1 MSSSR
6 TEPTNR
12 TDRTDRATVAA
23 WASWDWGS
31 AAFNAVMVTFIY
43 SVYLTDSVGKDIGG
57 SIPASSWYGWAMAA
71 AGVAIAV
78 VAPVQGRRADSRG
91 RRRASMTMWTLIVV
105 ALMASL
111 FLVENEPAWFWPGIA
126 VMAVASVAFE
136 FAEVSY
142 FAMLR
147 QVSTPETVGRVSG
160 IGWSAGYFGGIFLL
174 LICYV
179 GFIAG
184 DGGAFGLTTDNG
196 MNVRVVA
203 LVAAA
208 WFLLFAL
215 PTFFRVPEIAP
226 DADTDAGYAES
237 YRRLFA
243 EIGELWRDDPR
254 AIKFLVAQ
262 AVFRDGLAGVFTFGA
277 ILAVSVYGLSPS
289 DVLLFGVAA
298 NVVSALGALAAGFLD
313 DAIGPRPVIL
323 WSLGLMVVVSMALL
337 FVDGPGWFWP
347 LGLALCLFVG
357 PAQSAARSYLARIA
371 PEGREGQMFGLYVTT
386 GRAVSWMAPAAF
398 AALVAIFGTDR
409 AGIGGIAL
417 VLVVGMVLFA
427 LVPKQPAT
435 PVVGAS
441 GTRDGNRDSATS

>member
-1 MSSSR
+1 MSSQ
-6 TEPTNR
+6 R
-12 TDRTDRATVAA
+12 TDRTTVAA

-43 SVYLTDSVGKDIGG
+43 SVYLTESVGADIGG

-71 AGVAIAV
+71 AGIIIAV
-78 VAPVQGRRADSRG
+78 VAPVQGRRADAKG
-91 RRRASMTMWTLIVV
+91 RRRWSMAMWTLVVV

-111 FLVENEPAWFWPGIA
+111 FFIENEPAWFWPGI
-126 VMAVASVAFE
+126 VIMAIGAVAFE

-147 QVSTPETVGRVSG
+147 QVSTPDNVGRVSG

-184 DGGAFGLTTDNG
+184 EGGAFGLSTADG

-215 PTFFRVPEIAP
+215 PTFFRVPEIDP
-226 DADTDAGYAES
+226 DADIDASYAQS
-237 YRRLFA
+237 YRRLF
-243 EIGELWRDDPR
+243 GELRQLWREDPR
-254 AIKFLVAQ
+254 SIKFLVAQ

-277 ILAVSVYGLSPS
+277 ILAVTVYGLSPA
-289 DVLLFGVAA
+289 DVLLFGIAA

-313 DAIGPRPVIL
+313 DRIGPRPVIL
-323 WSLGLMVVVSMALL
+323 WSLGLMVVTSLALL
-337 FVDGPGWFWP
+337 FVDGPAWFWP
-347 LGLALCLFVG
+347 LGLTLCLFVG

-398 AALVAIFGTDR
+398 AAMVASFGTDR

-417 VLVVGMVLFA
+417 VLVVGMTLFA
-427 LVPKQPAT
+427 LVPKNPASPAPT
-435 PVVGAS
+435 LRGK
-441 GTRDGNRDSATS
+441 

>member
-1 MSSSR
+1 MSSS
-6 TEPTNR
+6 
-12 TDRTDRATVAA
+12 RTDRATVAA

-43 SVYLTDSVGKDIGG
+43 SVYLTESVGADIGG

-71 AGVAIAV
+71 AGVIIAL
-78 VAPVQGRRADSRG
+78 VAPVQGRRADAKG
-91 RRRASMTMWTLIVV
+91 RRRWSMTMWTLVVV

-111 FLVENEPAWFWPGIA
+111 FFIDNEPAFFWPGI
-126 VMAVASVAFE
+126 VIMAVAAVAFE

-147 QVSTPETVGRVSG
+147 QVSTPDTVGRVSG

-184 DGGAFGLTTDNG
+184 EGGAFGLTTDDG

-208 WFLLFAL
+208 WYLLFAL
-215 PTFFRVPEIAP
+215 PTFFRVPEIEP
-226 DADTDAGYAES
+226 DATVDSSYADS
-237 YRRLFA
+237 YRRLF
-243 EIGELWRDDPR
+243 GELRQLWREDPR
-254 AIKFLVAQ
+254 SIKFLVAQ

-277 ILAVSVYGLSPS
+277 ILAVTVYGLSPA
-289 DVLLFGVAA
+289 DVLLFGIAA

-313 DAIGPRPVIL
+313 DSIGPRPVIL
-323 WSLGLMVVVSMALL
+323 WSLGLMVVTSIALL

-347 LGLALCLFVG
+347 LGLVLCLFVG

-417 VLVVGMVLFA
+417 VLVAGMILFA
-427 LVPKQPAT
+427 LVPKKPASPAPT
-435 PVVGAS
+435 PRGK
-441 GTRDGNRDSATS
+441 

>member
-1 MSSSR
+1 MSSQ
-6 TEPTNR
+6 R
-12 TDRTDRATVAA
+12 TDRTTVAA

-43 SVYLTDSVGKDIGG
+43 SVYLTESVGADIGG

-71 AGVAIAV
+71 AGIIIAV
-78 VAPVQGRRADSRG
+78 VAPVQGRRADAKG
-91 RRRASMTMWTLIVV
+91 RRRWSMAMWTLVVV

-111 FLVENEPAWFWPGIA
+111 FFIENEPAWFWPGI
-126 VMAVASVAFE
+126 VIMAIGAVAFE

-147 QVSTPETVGRVSG
+147 QVSTPDNVGRVSG

-184 DGGAFGLTTDNG
+184 EGGAFGLSTSDG

-215 PTFFRVPEIAP
+215 PTFFRVPEIDP
-226 DADTDAGYAES
+226 DADIDASYAQS
-237 YRRLFA
+237 YRRLF
-243 EIGELWRDDPR
+243 GELRQLWREDPR
-254 AIKFLVAQ
+254 SIKFLVAQ

-277 ILAVSVYGLSPS
+277 ILAVTVYGLSPA
-289 DVLLFGVAA
+289 DVLLFGIAA
-298 NVVSALGALAAGFLD
+298 NVVSALGALGAGFLD
-313 DAIGPRPVIL
+313 DRIGPRPVIL
-323 WSLGLMVVVSMALL
+323 WSLGLMVVTSLALL
-337 FVDGPGWFWP
+337 FVDGPAWFWP
-347 LGLALCLFVG
+347 LGLTLCLFVG

-398 AALVAIFGTDR
+398 AAMVASFGTDR

-417 VLVVGMVLFA
+417 VLVVGMTLFA
-427 LVPKQPAT
+427 LVPKNPASPAPT
-435 PVVGAS
+435 LRGK
-441 GTRDGNRDSATS
+441 

>member
-1 MSSSR
+1 MSSQ
-6 TEPTNR
+6 R
-12 TDRTDRATVAA
+12 TDRTTVAA

-43 SVYLTDSVGKDIGG
+43 SVYLTESVGADIGG
-57 SIPASSWYGWAMAA
+57 TIPASSWYGWAMAA
-71 AGVAIAV
+71 AGIIIAV
-78 VAPVQGRRADSRG
+78 VAPVQGRRADAKG
-91 RRRASMTMWTLIVV
+91 RRRWSMAMWTLVVV

-111 FLVENEPAWFWPGIA
+111 FFIENEPAWFWPGI
-126 VMAVASVAFE
+126 VIMAIGAVAFE

-147 QVSTPETVGRVSG
+147 QVSTPDNVGRVSG

-184 DGGAFGLTTDNG
+184 EGGAFGLSTSDG

-215 PTFFRVPEIAP
+215 PTFFRVPEIDP
-226 DADTDAGYAES
+226 DADIDASYAQS
-237 YRRLFA
+237 YRRLF
-243 EIGELWRDDPR
+243 GELRQLWREDPR
-254 AIKFLVAQ
+254 SIKFLVAQ

-277 ILAVSVYGLSPS
+277 ILAVTVYGLSPA
-289 DVLLFGVAA
+289 DVLLFGIAA
-298 NVVSALGALAAGFLD
+298 NVVSALGALGAGFLD
-313 DAIGPRPVIL
+313 DRIGPRPVIL
-323 WSLGLMVVVSMALL
+323 WSLGLMVVTSLALL
-337 FVDGPGWFWP
+337 FVDGPAWFWP
-347 LGLALCLFVG
+347 LGLTLCLFVG

-398 AALVAIFGTDR
+398 AAMVASFGTDR

-417 VLVVGMVLFA
+417 VLVVGMTLFA
-427 LVPKQPAT
+427 LVPKNPASPAPT
-435 PVVGAS
+435 LRGK
-441 GTRDGNRDSATS
+441 

>member
-1 MSSSR
+1 MSSQR
-6 TEPTNR
+6 TNR
-12 TDRTDRATVAA
+12 TTVAA

-43 SVYLTDSVGKDIGG
+43 SVYLTESVGADIGG

-71 AGVAIAV
+71 AGIIIAV
-78 VAPVQGRRADSRG
+78 VAPVQGRRADAKG
-91 RRRASMTMWTLIVV
+91 RRRWSMAMWTLVVV

-111 FLVENEPAWFWPGIA
+111 FFIENEPAWFWPGI
-126 VMAVASVAFE
+126 VIMAIGAVAFE

-147 QVSTPETVGRVSG
+147 QVSTPDNVGRVSG

-184 DGGAFGLTTDNG
+184 EGGAFGLSTSDG

-215 PTFFRVPEIAP
+215 PTFFRVPEIDP
-226 DADTDAGYAES
+226 DADIDASYAQS
-237 YRRLFA
+237 YRRLF
-243 EIGELWRDDPR
+243 GELRQLWREDPR
-254 AIKFLVAQ
+254 SIKFLVAQ

-277 ILAVSVYGLSPS
+277 ILAVTVYGLSPA
-289 DVLLFGVAA
+289 DVLLFGIAA
-298 NVVSALGALAAGFLD
+298 NVVSALGALGAGFLD
-313 DAIGPRPVIL
+313 DRIGPRPVIL
-323 WSLGLMVVVSMALL
+323 WSLGLMVVTSLALL
-337 FVDGPGWFWP
+337 FVDGPAWFWP
-347 LGLALCLFVG
+347 LGLTLCLFVG

-398 AALVAIFGTDR
+398 AAMVASFGTDR

-417 VLVVGMVLFA
+417 VLVVGMTLFA
-427 LVPKQPAT
+427 LVPKNPASPAPT
-435 PVVGAS
+435 LRGK
-441 GTRDGNRDSATS
+441 

>member
-1 MSSSR
+1 MSSQ
-6 TEPTNR
+6 R
-12 TDRTDRATVAA
+12 TDRTTVAA

-43 SVYLTDSVGKDIGG
+43 SVYLTESVGADIGG

-71 AGVAIAV
+71 AGIIIAV
-78 VAPVQGRRADSRG
+78 VAPVQGRRADAKG
-91 RRRASMTMWTLIVV
+91 RRRWSMAMWTLVVV

-111 FLVENEPAWFWPGIA
+111 FFIENEPAWFWPGI
-126 VMAVASVAFE
+126 VIMAIGAVAFE

-147 QVSTPETVGRVSG
+147 QVSTPDNVGRVSG

-184 DGGAFGLTTDNG
+184 EGGAFGLSTSDG

-215 PTFFRVPEIAP
+215 PTFFRVPEIDP
-226 DADTDAGYAES
+226 DADIDASYAQS
-237 YRRLFA
+237 YRRLF
-243 EIGELWRDDPR
+243 GELRQLWREDPR
-254 AIKFLVAQ
+254 SIKFLVAQ

-277 ILAVSVYGLSPS
+277 ILAVTVYGLSPA
-289 DVLLFGVAA
+289 DVLLFGIAA
-298 NVVSALGALAAGFLD
+298 NVVSALGALGAGFLD
-313 DAIGPRPVIL
+313 DRIGPRPVIL
-323 WSLGLMVVVSMALL
+323 WSLGLMVVTSLALL
-337 FVDGPGWFWP
+337 FVDGPAWFWP
-347 LGLALCLFVG
+347 LGLTLCLFVG

-398 AALVAIFGTDR
+398 AAMVASFGTDR

-417 VLVVGMVLFA
+417 VLVVGMTLFA
-427 LVPKQPAT
+427 LVPKNPASPAPT
-435 PVVGAS
+435 PRVK
-441 GTRDGNRDSATS
+441 

>member
-1 MSSSR
+1 MSSQ
-6 TEPTNR
+6 R
-12 TDRTDRATVAA
+12 TDRTTVAA

-43 SVYLTDSVGKDIGG
+43 SVYLTESVGADIGG

-71 AGVAIAV
+71 AGIIIAV
-78 VAPVQGRRADSRG
+78 VAPVQGRRADAKG
-91 RRRASMTMWTLIVV
+91 RRRWSMAMWTLVVV

-111 FLVENEPAWFWPGIA
+111 FFIENEPAWFWPGI
-126 VMAVASVAFE
+126 VIMAIGAVAFE

-147 QVSTPETVGRVSG
+147 QVSTPDNVGRVSG

-184 DGGAFGLTTDNG
+184 EGGAFGLSTADG

-215 PTFFRVPEIAP
+215 PTFFRVPEIDP
-226 DADTDAGYAES
+226 DADIDASYAQS
-237 YRRLFA
+237 YRRLF
-243 EIGELWRDDPR
+243 GELRQLWREDPR
-254 AIKFLVAQ
+254 SIKFLVAQ

-277 ILAVSVYGLSPS
+277 ILAVTVYGLSPA
-289 DVLLFGVAA
+289 DVLLFGIAA
-298 NVVSALGALAAGFLD
+298 NVVSALGALGAGFLD
-313 DAIGPRPVIL
+313 DRIGPRPVIL
-323 WSLGLMVVVSMALL
+323 WSLGLMVVTSLALL
-337 FVDGPGWFWP
+337 FVDGPAWFWP
-347 LGLALCLFVG
+347 LGLTLCLFVG

-398 AALVAIFGTDR
+398 AAMVASFGTDR

-417 VLVVGMVLFA
+417 VLVAGMILFA
-427 LVPKQPAT
+427 LVPKKPVSPA
-435 PVVGAS
+435 PIPRGK
-441 GTRDGNRDSATS
+441 

>member
-1 MSSSR
+1 MSSQ
-6 TEPTNR
+6 R
-12 TDRTDRATVAA
+12 TDRTTVAA

-43 SVYLTDSVGKDIGG
+43 SVYLTESVGADIGG

-71 AGVAIAV
+71 AGIIIAV
-78 VAPVQGRRADSRG
+78 VAPVQGRRADAKG
-91 RRRASMTMWTLIVV
+91 RRRWSMAMWTLVVV

-111 FLVENEPAWFWPGIA
+111 FFIENEPAWFWPGI
-126 VMAVASVAFE
+126 VIMAIGAVAFE

-147 QVSTPETVGRVSG
+147 QVSTPDNVGRVSG

-184 DGGAFGLTTDNG
+184 EGGAFGLSTSDG

-215 PTFFRVPEIAP
+215 PTFFRVPEIDP
-226 DADTDAGYAES
+226 DADIDASYAQS
-237 YRRLFA
+237 YRRLF
-243 EIGELWRDDPR
+243 GELRQLWREDPR
-254 AIKFLVAQ
+254 SIKFLVAQ

-277 ILAVSVYGLSPS
+277 ILAVTVYGLSPA
-289 DVLLFGVAA
+289 DVLLFGIAA

-313 DAIGPRPVIL
+313 DRIGPRPVIL
-323 WSLGLMVVVSMALL
+323 WSLGLMVVTSLALL
-337 FVDGPGWFWP
+337 FVDGPAWFWP
-347 LGLALCLFVG
+347 LGLTLCLFVG

-398 AALVAIFGTDR
+398 AAMVASFGTDR

-417 VLVVGMVLFA
+417 VLVVGMTLFA
-427 LVPKQPAT
+427 LVPKNPASPAPT
-435 PVVGAS
+435 PPAK
-441 GTRDGNRDSATS
+441 

>member
-1 MSSSR
+1 MSSQ
-6 TEPTNR
+6 R
-12 TDRTDRATVAA
+12 TDRTTVAA

-43 SVYLTDSVGKDIGG
+43 SVYLTESVGADIGG
-57 SIPASSWYGWAMAA
+57 SIPASSWYGWAMAT
-71 AGVAIAV
+71 AGIIIAV
-78 VAPVQGRRADSRG
+78 VAPVQGRRADAKG
-91 RRRASMTMWTLIVV
+91 RRRWSMAMWTLVVV

-111 FLVENEPAWFWPGIA
+111 FFIENEPAWFWPGI
-126 VMAVASVAFE
+126 VIMAIGAVAFE

-147 QVSTPETVGRVSG
+147 QVSTPDNVGRVSG

-184 DGGAFGLTTDNG
+184 EGGAFGLSTSDG

-215 PTFFRVPEIAP
+215 PTFFRVPEIDP
-226 DADTDAGYAES
+226 DADIDASYAQS
-237 YRRLFA
+237 YRRLF
-243 EIGELWRDDPR
+243 GELRQLWREDPR
-254 AIKFLVAQ
+254 SIKFLVAQ

-277 ILAVSVYGLSPS
+277 ILAVTVYGLSPA
-289 DVLLFGVAA
+289 DVLLFGIAA
-298 NVVSALGALAAGFLD
+298 NVVSALGALGAGFLD
-313 DAIGPRPVIL
+313 DRIGPRPVIL
-323 WSLGLMVVVSMALL
+323 WSLGLMVVTSLALL
-337 FVDGPGWFWP
+337 FVDGPAWFWP
-347 LGLALCLFVG
+347 LGLTLCLFVG

-371 PEGREGQMFGLYVTT
+371 PEGREGQMFGLYVTA

-398 AALVAIFGTDR
+398 AAMVASFGTDR

-417 VLVVGMVLFA
+417 VLVVGMTLFA
-427 LVPKQPAT
+427 LVPKNPASPAPT
-435 PVVGAS
+435 LRGK
-441 GTRDGNRDSATS
+441 

>member
-1 MSSSR
+1 MSSQ
-6 TEPTNR
+6 R
-12 TDRTDRATVAA
+12 TDRTTVAA

-43 SVYLTDSVGKDIGG
+43 SVYLTESVGADIGG

-71 AGVAIAV
+71 AGIIIAV
-78 VAPVQGRRADSRG
+78 VAPVQGRRADAKG
-91 RRRASMTMWTLIVV
+91 RRRWSMAMWTLVVV

-111 FLVENEPAWFWPGIA
+111 FFIENEPAWFWPGI
-126 VMAVASVAFE
+126 VIMAIGAVAFE

-147 QVSTPETVGRVSG
+147 QVSTPDNVGRVSG

-184 DGGAFGLTTDNG
+184 EGGAFGLSTADG

-215 PTFFRVPEIAP
+215 PTFFRVPEIDL
-226 DADTDAGYAES
+226 DADIDASYAQS
-237 YRRLFA
+237 YRRLF
-243 EIGELWRDDPR
+243 GELRQLWREDPR
-254 AIKFLVAQ
+254 SIKFLVAQ

-277 ILAVSVYGLSPS
+277 ILAVTVYGLSPA
-289 DVLLFGVAA
+289 DVLLFGIAA
-298 NVVSALGALAAGFLD
+298 NVVSALGALGAGFLD
-313 DAIGPRPVIL
+313 DRIGPRPVIL
-323 WSLGLMVVVSMALL
+323 WSLGLMVVTSLALL
-337 FVDGPGWFWP
+337 FVDGPAWFWP
-347 LGLALCLFVG
+347 LGLTLCLFVG

-398 AALVAIFGTDR
+398 AAMVASFGTDR

-417 VLVVGMVLFA
+417 VLVVGMTLFA
-427 LVPKQPAT
+427 LVPKNPASPAPT
-435 PVVGAS
+435 PPGK
-441 GTRDGNRDSATS
+441 

>member
-1 MSSSR
+1 MSSQ
-6 TEPTNR
+6 R
-12 TDRTDRATVAA
+12 TDRTTVAA

-43 SVYLTDSVGKDIGG
+43 SVYLTESVGADIGG

-71 AGVAIAV
+71 AGIIVAV
-78 VAPVQGRRADSRG
+78 VAPVQGRRADAKG
-91 RRRASMTMWTLIVV
+91 RRRWSMAMWTLVVV

-111 FLVENEPAWFWPGIA
+111 FFIENEPAWFWPGI
-126 VMAVASVAFE
+126 VIMAIGAVAFE

-147 QVSTPETVGRVSG
+147 QVSTPDNVGRVSG

-184 DGGAFGLTTDNG
+184 EGGAFGLSTSDG

-215 PTFFRVPEIAP
+215 PTFFRVPEIDP
-226 DADTDAGYAES
+226 DADIDASYAQS
-237 YRRLFA
+237 YRRLF
-243 EIGELWRDDPR
+243 GELRQLWREDPR
-254 AIKFLVAQ
+254 SIKFLVAQ

-277 ILAVSVYGLSPS
+277 ILAVTVYGLSPA
-289 DVLLFGVAA
+289 DVLLFGIAA
-298 NVVSALGALAAGFLD
+298 NVVSALGALGAGFLD
-313 DAIGPRPVIL
+313 DRIGPRPVIL
-323 WSLGLMVVVSMALL
+323 WSLGLMVVTSLALL
-337 FVDGPGWFWP
+337 FVDGPAWFWP
-347 LGLALCLFVG
+347 LGLTLCLFVG

-398 AALVAIFGTDR
+398 AAMVASFGTDR

-417 VLVVGMVLFA
+417 VLVVGMTLFA
-427 LVPKQPAT
+427 LVPKNPASPAPT
-435 PVVGAS
+435 LRGK
-441 GTRDGNRDSATS
+441 

>member
-1 MSSSR
+1 
-6 TEPTNR
+6 
-12 TDRTDRATVAA
+12 
-23 WASWDWGS
+23 
-31 AAFNAVMVTFIY
+31 
-43 SVYLTDSVGKDIGG
+43 
-57 SIPASSWYGWAMAA
+57 MA
-71 AGVAIAV
+71 
-78 VAPVQGRRADSRG
+78 
-91 RRRASMTMWTLIVV
+91 MWTLVVV

-111 FLVENEPAWFWPGIA
+111 FFIENEPAWFWPGI
-126 VMAVASVAFE
+126 VIMAIGAVAFE

-147 QVSTPETVGRVSG
+147 QVSTPDNVGRVSG

-184 DGGAFGLTTDNG
+184 EGGAFGLSTSDG

-215 PTFFRVPEIAP
+215 PTFFRVPEIDP
-226 DADTDAGYAES
+226 DADIDASYAQS
-237 YRRLFA
+237 YRRLF
-243 EIGELWRDDPR
+243 GELRQLWREDPR
-254 AIKFLVAQ
+254 SIKFLVAQ

-277 ILAVSVYGLSPS
+277 ILAVTVYGLSPA
-289 DVLLFGVAA
+289 DVLLFGIAA
-298 NVVSALGALAAGFLD
+298 NVVSALGALGAGFLD
-313 DAIGPRPVIL
+313 DRIGPRPVIL
-323 WSLGLMVVVSMALL
+323 WSLGLMVVTSLALL
-337 FVDGPGWFWP
+337 FVDGPAWFWP
-347 LGLALCLFVG
+347 LGLTLCLFVG

-417 VLVVGMVLFA
+417 VLVVGMTLFA
-427 LVPKQPAT
+427 LVPKNPASPAPT
-435 PVVGAS
+435 LRGK
-441 GTRDGNRDSATS
+441 

>member
-1 MSSSR
+1 MSSQ
-6 TEPTNR
+6 R
-12 TDRTDRATVAA
+12 TDRTTVAA

-43 SVYLTDSVGKDIGG
+43 SVYLTESVGADIGG

-71 AGVAIAV
+71 AGIIIAV
-78 VAPVQGRRADSRG
+78 VAPVQGRRADAKG
-91 RRRASMTMWTLIVV
+91 RRRWSMAMWTLVVV

-111 FLVENEPAWFWPGIA
+111 FFIENEPAWFWPGI
-126 VMAVASVAFE
+126 VIMAIGAVAFE

-147 QVSTPETVGRVSG
+147 QVSTPDNVGRVSG

-184 DGGAFGLTTDNG
+184 EGGAFGLSTADG

-215 PTFFRVPEIAP
+215 PTFFRVPEIDP
-226 DADTDAGYAES
+226 DADIDASYAQS
-237 YRRLFA
+237 YRRLF
-243 EIGELWRDDPR
+243 GELRQLWREDPR
-254 AIKFLVAQ
+254 SIKFLVAQ

-277 ILAVSVYGLSPS
+277 ILAVTVYGLSPA
-289 DVLLFGVAA
+289 DVLLFGIAA
-298 NVVSALGALAAGFLD
+298 NVVSALGALGAGFLD
-313 DAIGPRPVIL
+313 DRIGPRPVIL
-323 WSLGLMVVVSMALL
+323 WSLGLMVVTSLALL
-337 FVDGPGWFWP
+337 FVDGPAWFWP
-347 LGLALCLFVG
+347 LGLTLCLFVG

-398 AALVAIFGTDR
+398 AAMVASFGTDR

-417 VLVVGMVLFA
+417 VLVVGMTLFA
-427 LVPKQPAT
+427 LVPKNPASPAPT
-435 PVVGAS
+435 PPAK
-441 GTRDGNRDSATS
+441 

>member
-1 MSSSR
+1 MSSQ
-6 TEPTNR
+6 R
-12 TDRTDRATVAA
+12 TDRTTVAA

-43 SVYLTDSVGKDIGG
+43 SVYLTESVGADIGG

-71 AGVAIAV
+71 AGIIIAV
-78 VAPVQGRRADSRG
+78 VAPVQGRRADAKG
-91 RRRASMTMWTLIVV
+91 RRRWSMAMWTLVVV

-111 FLVENEPAWFWPGIA
+111 FFIENEPAWFWPGI
-126 VMAVASVAFE
+126 VIMAIGAVAFE

-147 QVSTPETVGRVSG
+147 QVSTPDNVGRVSG

-184 DGGAFGLTTDNG
+184 EGGAFGLSTSDG

-215 PTFFRVPEIAP
+215 PTFFRVPEIDP
-226 DADTDAGYAES
+226 DADIDASYAQS
-237 YRRLFA
+237 YRRLF
-243 EIGELWRDDPR
+243 GELRQLWREDPR
-254 AIKFLVAQ
+254 SIKFLVAQ

-277 ILAVSVYGLSPS
+277 ILAVTVYGLSPA
-289 DVLLFGVAA
+289 DVLLFGIAA
-298 NVVSALGALAAGFLD
+298 NVVSALGALGAGFLD
-313 DAIGPRPVIL
+313 DRIGPRPVIL
-323 WSLGLMVVVSMALL
+323 WSLGLMVVTSLALL
-337 FVDGPGWFWP
+337 FVDGPAWFWP
-347 LGLALCLFVG
+347 LGLTLCLFVG

-386 GRAVSWMAPAAF
+386 GRAVSWMAPAAL
-398 AALVAIFGTDR
+398 AAMVASFGTDR

-417 VLVVGMVLFA
+417 VLVVGMTLFA
-427 LVPKQPAT
+427 LVPKNPASPAPT
-435 PVVGAS
+435 LRGK
-441 GTRDGNRDSATS
+441 

>member
-1 MSSSR
+1 MSSQ
-6 TEPTNR
+6 R
-12 TDRTDRATVAA
+12 TDRTTVAA

-31 AAFNAVMVTFIY
+31 TAFNAVMVTFIY
-43 SVYLTDSVGKDIGG
+43 SVYLTESVGADIGG

-71 AGVAIAV
+71 AGIIIAV
-78 VAPVQGRRADSRG
+78 VAPVQGRRADAKG
-91 RRRASMTMWTLIVV
+91 RRRWSMAMWTLVVV

-111 FLVENEPAWFWPGIA
+111 FFIENEPAWFWPGI
-126 VMAVASVAFE
+126 VIMAVAAVAFE

-147 QVSTPETVGRVSG
+147 QVSTPENVGRVSG

-184 DGGAFGLTTDNG
+184 EGGAFGLSTSDG

-215 PTFFRVPEIAP
+215 PTFFRVPEIDP
-226 DADTDAGYAES
+226 DADIDASYAQS

-243 EIGELWRDDPR
+243 ELRQLWREDPR
-254 AIKFLVAQ
+254 SIKFLIAQ

-277 ILAVSVYGLSPS
+277 ILAVTVYSLSPA
-289 DVLLFGVAA
+289 DVLLFGIAA
-298 NVVSALGALAAGFLD
+298 NVVSALGALGAGFLD
-313 DAIGPRPVIL
+313 DRIGPRPVIL
-323 WSLGLMVVVSMALL
+323 WSLGLMVVTSLALL
-337 FVDGPGWFWP
+337 FVDGPAWFWP
-347 LGLALCLFVG
+347 LGLTLCLFVG

-398 AALVAIFGTDR
+398 AAMVASFGTDR

-417 VLVVGMVLFA
+417 VLVVGMILFA
-427 LVPKQPAT
+427 LVPKNPASPAPT
-435 PVVGAS
+435 LRGK
-441 GTRDGNRDSATS
+441 

>member
-1 MSSSR
+1 MSSQC
-6 TEPTNR
+6 
-12 TDRTDRATVAA
+12 TDRTTVAA

-43 SVYLTDSVGKDIGG
+43 SVYLTESVGADIGG

-71 AGVAIAV
+71 AGIIIAV
-78 VAPVQGRRADSRG
+78 VAPVQGRRADAKG
-91 RRRASMTMWTLIVV
+91 RRRWSMAMWTLVVV

-111 FLVENEPAWFWPGIA
+111 FFIENEPAWFWPGI
-126 VMAVASVAFE
+126 VIMAIGAVAFE

-147 QVSTPETVGRVSG
+147 QVSTPDNVGRVSG

-184 DGGAFGLTTDNG
+184 EGGAFGLSTSDG

-215 PTFFRVPEIAP
+215 PTFFRVPEIDP
-226 DADTDAGYAES
+226 DADIDASYAQS
-237 YRRLFA
+237 YRRLF
-243 EIGELWRDDPR
+243 GELRQLWREDPR
-254 AIKFLVAQ
+254 SIKFLVAQ

-277 ILAVSVYGLSPS
+277 ILAVTVYGLSPA
-289 DVLLFGVAA
+289 DVLLFGIAA
-298 NVVSALGALAAGFLD
+298 NVVSALGALGAGFLD
-313 DAIGPRPVIL
+313 DRIGPRPVIL
-323 WSLGLMVVVSMALL
+323 WSLGLMVVTSLALL
-337 FVDGPGWFWP
+337 FVDGPAWFWP
-347 LGLALCLFVG
+347 LGLTLCLFVG

-398 AALVAIFGTDR
+398 AAMVASFGTDR

-417 VLVVGMVLFA
+417 VLVVGMILFA
-427 LVPKQPAT
+427 LVPKNPASPAPT
-435 PVVGAS
+435 LRGK
-441 GTRDGNRDSATS
+441 

>member
-1 MSSSR
+1 MSSQ
-6 TEPTNR
+6 R
-12 TDRTDRATVAA
+12 TDRTTVAA

-43 SVYLTDSVGKDIGG
+43 SVYLTESVGADIGG

-71 AGVAIAV
+71 AGIIIAV
-78 VAPVQGRRADSRG
+78 VAPVQGRRADARG
-91 RRRASMTMWTLIVV
+91 RRRWSMAMWTLVVV

-111 FLVENEPAWFWPGIA
+111 FFIENEPAWFWPGI
-126 VMAVASVAFE
+126 VIMAIGAVAFE

-147 QVSTPETVGRVSG
+147 QVSTPDNVGRVSG

-184 DGGAFGLTTDNG
+184 EGGAFGLSTADG

-215 PTFFRVPEIAP
+215 PTFFRVPEIDP
-226 DADTDAGYAES
+226 DADIDASYAQS
-237 YRRLFA
+237 YRRLF
-243 EIGELWRDDPR
+243 GELRQLWREDPR
-254 AIKFLVAQ
+254 SIKFLVAQ

-277 ILAVSVYGLSPS
+277 ILAVTVYGLSPA
-289 DVLLFGVAA
+289 DVLLFGIAA
-298 NVVSALGALAAGFLD
+298 NVVSALGALGAGFLD
-313 DAIGPRPVIL
+313 DRIGPRPVIL
-323 WSLGLMVVVSMALL
+323 WSLGLMVVTSLALL
-337 FVDGPGWFWP
+337 FVDGPAWFWP
-347 LGLALCLFVG
+347 LGLTLCLFVG

-398 AALVAIFGTDR
+398 AAMVASFGTDR

-417 VLVVGMVLFA
+417 VLVVGMTLFA
-427 LVPKQPAT
+427 LVPKNPASPAPT
-435 PVVGAS
+435 PRGK
-441 GTRDGNRDSATS
+441 

>member
-1 MSSSR
+1 MSSS
-6 TEPTNR
+6 
-12 TDRTDRATVAA
+12 RTDRATVAA

-43 SVYLTDSVGKDIGG
+43 SVYLTESVGADIGG

-71 AGVAIAV
+71 AGIIIAV
-78 VAPVQGRRADSRG
+78 VAPVQGRRADAKG
-91 RRRASMTMWTLIVV
+91 RRRWSMAMWTLVVV

-111 FLVENEPAWFWPGIA
+111 FFIENEPAWFWPGI
-126 VMAVASVAFE
+126 VIMAIGAVAFE

-147 QVSTPETVGRVSG
+147 QVSTPDNVGRVSG

-184 DGGAFGLTTDNG
+184 EGGAFGLSTSDG

-215 PTFFRVPEIAP
+215 PTFFRVPEIDP
-226 DADTDAGYAES
+226 DADIDASYAQS
-237 YRRLFA
+237 YRRLF
-243 EIGELWRDDPR
+243 GELRQLWREDPR
-254 AIKFLVAQ
+254 SIKFLVAQ

-277 ILAVSVYGLSPS
+277 ILAVTVYGLSPA
-289 DVLLFGVAA
+289 DVLLFGIAA
-298 NVVSALGALAAGFLD
+298 NVVSALGALGAGFLD
-313 DAIGPRPVIL
+313 DRIGPRPVIL
-323 WSLGLMVVVSMALL
+323 WSLGLMVVTSLALL
-337 FVDGPGWFWP
+337 FVDGPAWFWP
-347 LGLALCLFVG
+347 LGLTLCLFVG

-398 AALVAIFGTDR
+398 AAMVASFGTDR

-417 VLVVGMVLFA
+417 VLVVGMTLFA
-427 LVPKQPAT
+427 LVPKNPASPAPT
-435 PVVGAS
+435 LRGK
-441 GTRDGNRDSATS
+441 

>member
-1 MSSSR
+1 MSSQ
-6 TEPTNR
+6 R
-12 TDRTDRATVAA
+12 TDRTTVAA

-43 SVYLTDSVGKDIGG
+43 SVYLTESVGADIGG

-71 AGVAIAV
+71 AGIIIAV
-78 VAPVQGRRADSRG
+78 VAPVQGRRADAKG
-91 RRRASMTMWTLIVV
+91 RRRWSMAMWTLVVV

-111 FLVENEPAWFWPGIA
+111 FFIENEPAWFWPGI
-126 VMAVASVAFE
+126 VIMAIGAVAFE

-147 QVSTPETVGRVSG
+147 QVSTPDNVGRVSG

-184 DGGAFGLTTDNG
+184 EGGAFGLSTADG

-215 PTFFRVPEIAP
+215 PTFFRVPEIDP
-226 DADTDAGYAES
+226 DADIDASYAQS
-237 YRRLFA
+237 YRRLF
-243 EIGELWRDDPR
+243 GELRQLWREDPR
-254 AIKFLVAQ
+254 SIKFLVAQ

-277 ILAVSVYGLSPS
+277 ILAVTVYGLSPA
-289 DVLLFGVAA
+289 DVLLFGIAA
-298 NVVSALGALAAGFLD
+298 NVVSALGALGAGFLD
-313 DAIGPRPVIL
+313 DRIGPRPVIL
-323 WSLGLMVVVSMALL
+323 WSLGLMVVTSLALL
-337 FVDGPGWFWP
+337 FVDGPAWFWP
-347 LGLALCLFVG
+347 LGLTLCLFGG

-398 AALVAIFGTDR
+398 AAMVASFGTDR

-417 VLVVGMVLFA
+417 VLVVGMTLFA
-427 LVPKQPAT
+427 LVPKNPASPAPT
-435 PVVGAS
+435 LRGK
-441 GTRDGNRDSATS
+441 

>member
-1 MSSSR
+1 MSSQ
-6 TEPTNR
+6 R
-12 TDRTDRATVAA
+12 TDRTTVAA

-43 SVYLTDSVGKDIGG
+43 SVYLTESVGADIGG

-71 AGVAIAV
+71 AGIIIAV
-78 VAPVQGRRADSRG
+78 VAPVQGRRADAKG
-91 RRRASMTMWTLIVV
+91 RRRWSMAMWTLVVV

-111 FLVENEPAWFWPGIA
+111 FFIENEPAWFWPGI
-126 VMAVASVAFE
+126 VIMAIGAVAFE

-147 QVSTPETVGRVSG
+147 QVSTPDNVGRVSG

-184 DGGAFGLTTDNG
+184 EGGAFGLSTDDG

-215 PTFFRVPEIAP
+215 PTFFRVPEIDP
-226 DADTDAGYAES
+226 DADIDASYAQS

-243 EIGELWRDDPR
+243 ELRQLWREDPR
-254 AIKFLVAQ
+254 SIKFLVAQ

-277 ILAVSVYGLSPS
+277 ILAVTVYGLSPA
-289 DVLLFGVAA
+289 DVLLFGIAA

-313 DAIGPRPVIL
+313 DRIGPRPVIL
-323 WSLGLMVVVSMALL
+323 WSLGLMVVTSLALL
-337 FVDGPGWFWP
+337 FVDGPAWFWP
-347 LGLALCLFVG
+347 LGLTLCLFVG

-398 AALVAIFGTDR
+398 AAMVASFGTDR

-417 VLVVGMVLFA
+417 VLVVGMTLFA
-427 LVPKQPAT
+427 LVPKNPASPAPT
-435 PVVGAS
+435 LRGK
-441 GTRDGNRDSATS
+441 

>member
-1 MSSSR
+1 MSSS
-6 TEPTNR
+6 
-12 TDRTDRATVAA
+12 RTDRATVAA

-43 SVYLTDSVGKDIGG
+43 SVYLTESVGADIGG

-71 AGVAIAV
+71 AGIIIAV
-78 VAPVQGRRADSRG
+78 VAPVQGRRADARG
-91 RRRASMTMWTLIVV
+91 RRRWSMAMWTLVVV

-111 FLVENEPAWFWPGIA
+111 FFIENEPAWFWPGI
-126 VMAVASVAFE
+126 VIMAIGAVAFE

-147 QVSTPETVGRVSG
+147 QVSTPDNVGRVSG

-184 DGGAFGLTTDNG
+184 EGGAFGLSTSDG

-215 PTFFRVPEIAP
+215 PTFFRVPEIDP
-226 DADTDAGYAES
+226 DADIDASYAQS
-237 YRRLFA
+237 YRRLF
-243 EIGELWRDDPR
+243 GELRQLWREDPR
-254 AIKFLVAQ
+254 SIKFLVAQ

-277 ILAVSVYGLSPS
+277 ILAVTVYGLSPA
-289 DVLLFGVAA
+289 DVLLFGIAA
-298 NVVSALGALAAGFLD
+298 NVVSALGALGAGFLD
-313 DAIGPRPVIL
+313 DRIGPRPVIL
-323 WSLGLMVVVSMALL
+323 WSLGLMVVTSLALL
-337 FVDGPGWFWP
+337 FVDGPAWFWP
-347 LGLALCLFVG
+347 LGLTLCLFVG

-398 AALVAIFGTDR
+398 AAMVASFGTDR

-417 VLVVGMVLFA
+417 VLVVGMTLFA
-427 LVPKQPAT
+427 LVPKNPASPAPT
-435 PVVGAS
+435 LRGK
-441 GTRDGNRDSATS
+441 

>member
-1 MSSSR
+1 MSSQ
-6 TEPTNR
+6 R
-12 TDRTDRATVAA
+12 TDRTTVAA

-43 SVYLTDSVGKDIGG
+43 SVYLTESVGADIGG

-71 AGVAIAV
+71 AGIIIAV
-78 VAPVQGRRADSRG
+78 VAPVPGRRADAKG
-91 RRRASMTMWTLIVV
+91 RRRWSMAMWTLVVV

-111 FLVENEPAWFWPGIA
+111 FFIENEPAWFWPGI
-126 VMAVASVAFE
+126 VIMAIGAVAFE

-147 QVSTPETVGRVSG
+147 QVSTPDNVGRVSG

-184 DGGAFGLTTDNG
+184 EGGAFGLSTSDG

-215 PTFFRVPEIAP
+215 PTFFRVPEIDP
-226 DADTDAGYAES
+226 DADIDASYAQS
-237 YRRLFA
+237 YRRLF
-243 EIGELWRDDPR
+243 GELRQLWREDPR
-254 AIKFLVAQ
+254 SIKFLVAQ

-277 ILAVSVYGLSPS
+277 ILAVTVYGLSPA
-289 DVLLFGVAA
+289 DVLLFGIAA
-298 NVVSALGALAAGFLD
+298 NVVSALGALGAGFLD
-313 DAIGPRPVIL
+313 DRIGPRPVIL
-323 WSLGLMVVVSMALL
+323 WSLGLMVVTSLALL
-337 FVDGPGWFWP
+337 FVDGPAWFWP
-347 LGLALCLFVG
+347 LGLTLCLFVG

-398 AALVAIFGTDR
+398 AAMVASFGTDR

-417 VLVVGMVLFA
+417 VLVVGMTLFA
-427 LVPKQPAT
+427 LVPKNPASPAPT
-435 PVVGAS
+435 PRVK
-441 GTRDGNRDSATS
+441 

>member
-1 MSSSR
+1 MSSQ
-6 TEPTNR
+6 R
-12 TDRTDRATVAA
+12 TDRTTVAA

-43 SVYLTDSVGKDIGG
+43 SVYLTESVGADIGG

-71 AGVAIAV
+71 AGIIIAV
-78 VAPVQGRRADSRG
+78 VAPVQGRRADAKG
-91 RRRASMTMWTLIVV
+91 RRRWSMAMWTLVVV

-111 FLVENEPAWFWPGIA
+111 FFIENEPAWFWPGI
-126 VMAVASVAFE
+126 VIMAIGAVAFE

-147 QVSTPETVGRVSG
+147 QVSTPDNVGRVSG

-184 DGGAFGLTTDNG
+184 EGGAFGLSTDDG

-215 PTFFRVPEIAP
+215 PTFFRVPEIDP
-226 DADTDAGYAES
+226 DADIDASYAQS
-237 YRRLFA
+237 YRRLF
-243 EIGELWRDDPR
+243 GELRQLWREDPR
-254 AIKFLVAQ
+254 SIKFLVAQ

-277 ILAVSVYGLSPS
+277 ILAVTVYGLSPA
-289 DVLLFGVAA
+289 DVLLFGIAA

-313 DAIGPRPVIL
+313 DRIGPRPVIL
-323 WSLGLMVVVSMALL
+323 WSLGLMVVTSLALL
-337 FVDGPGWFWP
+337 FVDGPAWFWP
-347 LGLALCLFVG
+347 LGLTLCLFVG

-398 AALVAIFGTDR
+398 AAMVASFGTDR

-417 VLVVGMVLFA
+417 VLVVGMTLFA
-427 LVPKQPAT
+427 LVPKNPASPAPT
-435 PVVGAS
+435 PTAK
-441 GTRDGNRDSATS
+441 

>member
-1 MSSSR
+1 MSSQ
-6 TEPTNR
+6 R
-12 TDRTDRATVAA
+12 TDRTTVAA

-43 SVYLTDSVGKDIGG
+43 SVYLTESVGADIGG

-71 AGVAIAV
+71 AGIIIAV
-78 VAPVQGRRADSRG
+78 VAPVQGRRADAKG
-91 RRRASMTMWTLIVV
+91 RRRWSMAMWTLVVV

-111 FLVENEPAWFWPGIA
+111 FFIENEPAWFWPGI
-126 VMAVASVAFE
+126 VIMAIGAVAFE

-147 QVSTPETVGRVSG
+147 QVSTPDNVGRVSG

-184 DGGAFGLTTDNG
+184 EGGAFGLSTADG

-215 PTFFRVPEIAP
+215 PTFFRVPEIDP
-226 DADTDAGYAES
+226 DADIDASYAQS
-237 YRRLFA
+237 YRRLF
-243 EIGELWRDDPR
+243 GELRQLWREDPR
-254 AIKFLVAQ
+254 SIKFLVAQ

-277 ILAVSVYGLSPS
+277 ILAVTVYGLSPA
-289 DVLLFGVAA
+289 DVLLFGIAA
-298 NVVSALGALAAGFLD
+298 NVVSALGALGAGFLD
-313 DAIGPRPVIL
+313 DRIGPRPVIL
-323 WSLGLMVVVSMALL
+323 WSLGLMVVTSLALL
-337 FVDGPGWFWP
+337 FVDGPAWFWP
-347 LGLALCLFVG
+347 LGLTLCLFVG

-398 AALVAIFGTDR
+398 AAMVASFGTDR

-417 VLVVGMVLFA
+417 VLVVGMTLFA
-427 LVPKQPAT
+427 LVPKNPASPAPT
-435 PVVGAS
+435 LRGK
-441 GTRDGNRDSATS
+441 

>member
-1 MSSSR
+1 MSSQ
-6 TEPTNR
+6 R
-12 TDRTDRATVAA
+12 TDRTTVAA

-43 SVYLTDSVGKDIGG
+43 SVYLTESVGADIGG

-71 AGVAIAV
+71 AGIIIAV
-78 VAPVQGRRADSRG
+78 VAPVQGRRADAKG
-91 RRRASMTMWTLIVV
+91 RRRWSMAMWTLVVV

-111 FLVENEPAWFWPGIA
+111 FFIENEPAWFWPGI
-126 VMAVASVAFE
+126 VIMAIGAVAFE

-147 QVSTPETVGRVSG
+147 QVSTPDNVGRVSG

-184 DGGAFGLTTDNG
+184 EGGAFGLSTSDG

-215 PTFFRVPEIAP
+215 PTFFRVPEIDP
-226 DADTDAGYAES
+226 DADIDASYAQS
-237 YRRLFA
+237 YRRLF
-243 EIGELWRDDPR
+243 GELRQLWREDPR
-254 AIKFLVAQ
+254 SIKFLVAQ

-277 ILAVSVYGLSPS
+277 ILAVTVYGLSPA
-289 DVLLFGVAA
+289 DVLLFGIAA
-298 NVVSALGALAAGFLD
+298 NVVSALGALGAGFLD
-313 DAIGPRPVIL
+313 DRIGPRPVIL
-323 WSLGLMVVVSMALL
+323 WSLGLMVVTSLALL
-337 FVDGPGWFWP
+337 FVDGPAWFWP
-347 LGLALCLFVG
+347 LGLTLCLFVG

-398 AALVAIFGTDR
+398 AAMVASFGTDR

-417 VLVVGMVLFA
+417 VLVVGMILFA
-427 LVPKQPAT
+427 LVPKNPASPAPT
-435 PVVGAS
+435 LRGK
-441 GTRDGNRDSATS
+441 

>member
-1 MSSSR
+1 MSSQ
-6 TEPTNR
+6 R
-12 TDRTDRATVAA
+12 TDRTTVAA

-43 SVYLTDSVGKDIGG
+43 SVYLTESVGADIGG

-71 AGVAIAV
+71 AGIIIAV
-78 VAPVQGRRADSRG
+78 VAPVQGRRADAKG
-91 RRRASMTMWTLIVV
+91 RRRWSMAMWTLVVV

-111 FLVENEPAWFWPGIA
+111 FFIENDPAWFWPGI
-126 VMAVASVAFE
+126 VIMAIGAVAFE

-147 QVSTPETVGRVSG
+147 QVSTPDNVGRVSG

-184 DGGAFGLTTDNG
+184 EGGAFGLSTSDG

-215 PTFFRVPEIAP
+215 PTFFRVPEIDP
-226 DADTDAGYAES
+226 DADIDASYAQS
-237 YRRLFA
+237 YRRLF
-243 EIGELWRDDPR
+243 GELRQLWREDPR
-254 AIKFLVAQ
+254 SIKFLVAQ

-277 ILAVSVYGLSPS
+277 ILAVTVYGLSPA
-289 DVLLFGVAA
+289 DVLLFGIAA
-298 NVVSALGALAAGFLD
+298 NVVSALGALGAGFLD
-313 DAIGPRPVIL
+313 DRIGPRPVIL
-323 WSLGLMVVVSMALL
+323 WSLGLMVVTSLALL
-337 FVDGPGWFWP
+337 FVDGPAWFWP
-347 LGLALCLFVG
+347 LGLTLCLFVG

-398 AALVAIFGTDR
+398 AAMVASFGTDR

-417 VLVVGMVLFA
+417 VLVVGMTLFA
-427 LVPKQPAT
+427 LVPKNPASPAPT
-435 PVVGAS
+435 LRGK
-441 GTRDGNRDSATS
+441 

>member
-1 MSSSR
+1 MSSQ
-6 TEPTNR
+6 R
-12 TDRTDRATVAA
+12 TDRTTVAA

-43 SVYLTDSVGKDIGG
+43 SVYLTESVGADIGG

-71 AGVAIAV
+71 AGIIIAV
-78 VAPVQGRRADSRG
+78 VAPVQGRRADARG
-91 RRRASMTMWTLIVV
+91 RRRWSMAMWTLVVV

-111 FLVENEPAWFWPGIA
+111 FFIENEPAWFWPGI
-126 VMAVASVAFE
+126 VIMAIGAVAFE

-147 QVSTPETVGRVSG
+147 QVSTPDNVGRVSG

-184 DGGAFGLTTDNG
+184 EGGAFGLSTSDG

-215 PTFFRVPEIAP
+215 PTFFRVPEIDP
-226 DADTDAGYAES
+226 DADIDASYAQS
-237 YRRLFA
+237 YRRLF
-243 EIGELWRDDPR
+243 GELRQLWREDPR
-254 AIKFLVAQ
+254 SIKFLVAQ

-277 ILAVSVYGLSPS
+277 ILAVTVYGLSPA
-289 DVLLFGVAA
+289 DVLLFGIAA
-298 NVVSALGALAAGFLD
+298 NVVSALGALGAGFLD
-313 DAIGPRPVIL
+313 DRIGPRPVIL
-323 WSLGLMVVVSMALL
+323 WSLGLMVVTSLALL
-337 FVDGPGWFWP
+337 FVDGPAWFWP
-347 LGLALCLFVG
+347 LGLTLCLFVG

-398 AALVAIFGTDR
+398 AAMVASFGTDR

-417 VLVVGMVLFA
+417 VLVVGMTLFA
-427 LVPKQPAT
+427 LVPKNPASPAPT
-435 PVVGAS
+435 LRGK
-441 GTRDGNRDSATS
+441 

>member
-1 MSSSR
+1 MSSQ
-6 TEPTNR
+6 R
-12 TDRTDRATVAA
+12 TDRTTVAA

-43 SVYLTDSVGKDIGG
+43 SVYLTESVGADIGG

-71 AGVAIAV
+71 AGIIIAV
-78 VAPVQGRRADSRG
+78 VAPVQGRRADAKG
-91 RRRASMTMWTLIVV
+91 RRRWSMAMWTLVVV

-111 FLVENEPAWFWPGIA
+111 FFIENEPAWFWPGI
-126 VMAVASVAFE
+126 VIMAIGAVAFE

-147 QVSTPETVGRVSG
+147 QVSTPDNVGRVSG

-184 DGGAFGLTTDNG
+184 EGGAFGLSTSDG

-215 PTFFRVPEIAP
+215 PTFFRVPEIDP
-226 DADTDAGYAES
+226 DADIDASYAQS
-237 YRRLFA
+237 YRRLF
-243 EIGELWRDDPR
+243 GELRQLWREDPR
-254 AIKFLVAQ
+254 SIKFLVAQ

-277 ILAVSVYGLSPS
+277 ILAVTVYGLSPA
-289 DVLLFGVAA
+289 DVLLFGIAA
-298 NVVSALGALAAGFLD
+298 NVVSALGALGAGFLD
-313 DAIGPRPVIL
+313 DRIGPRPVIL
-323 WSLGLMVVVSMALL
+323 WSLGLMVVTSLALL
-337 FVDGPGWFWP
+337 FVDGPAWFWP
-347 LGLALCLFVG
+347 LGLTLCLFVG

-398 AALVAIFGTDR
+398 AAMVASFGTDR

-417 VLVVGMVLFA
+417 VLVAGMILFA
-427 LVPKQPAT
+427 LVPKKPVSPA
-435 PVVGAS
+435 PIPRGK
-441 GTRDGNRDSATS
+441 